1 MGLHLRTYGAVVAA
15 LAVLAGAG
23 GVAGAATVAGGV
35 ADAPTGEG
43 TGVAAANATV
53 DDGTNSTL
61 TVGYRVGAEVT
72 TSDAELRVY
81 GPNHHRYYEVTGRSG
96 TVDVTV
102 EAGTLAG
109 GVHRFRTA
117 VVNASPPHDPVL
129 AADTAVVESRSP
141 VVLVST
147 AVDAAGGG
155 DNVTVTATLRN
166 PSDAAAEYDVAV
178 YEAGS
183 AGPALHRNEHASRFG
198 EEAVRRVVVPA
209 GATRTYALDVSRRA
223 LADGSAVRVNG
234 GTPWTLVDG
243 DAERAV
249 DRSNATGRSDAG
261 GESSPTGPAADGPAS
276 AGGGDDSAPGG
287 DDPGSDGGTGTQPS
301 VGRGSTPS
309 SGTAA
314 GGAAPTGVDEG
325 EDATRADEG
334 TESTTPAVTPT
345 PAATPAAGTPGATAS
360 SAAGTATRT
369 AATPA
374 AADRTAT
381 TAPGFSAVAAL
392 VAAVGGTLLA
402 RRSGER

>member
-109 GVHRFRTA
+109 GVHRLRTA

-249 DRSNATGRSDAG
+249 DRSDAG

-334 TESTTPAVTPT
+334 IESTTPAVTPT